1 MTEIQHSA
9 LLSTLFGHWPDFHDA
24 EIHRLRIDATEHRNP
39 SLEIDFEVA
48 EPSAELDERGY
59 YKDRQRAR
67 AVLRF
72 ENVGSMRLEGI
83 YNQNV
88 LGELLIRPCG
98 PDEFDEV
105 LGAGDPRARRRHHVE
120 WWSSLGMAG
129 SFICDEIVVVSA
141 EPRVRAS

>member
-1 MTEIQHSA
+1 MADIENSA
-9 LLSTLFGHWPDFHDA
+9 LLTDLFGHWPDFHDA
-24 EIHRLRIDATEHRNP
+24 EIHWLRVDATEHRNP
-39 SLEIDFEVA
+39 NLEIDFEVA
-48 EPSAELDERGY
+48 EPSSELDERGY

-88 LGELLIRPCG
+88 LGELLIRAAS

-105 LGAGDPRARRRHHVE
+105 LGASDPRARRRHYVE
-120 WWSSLGMAG
+120 WWASLGMAG

-141 EPRVRAS
+141 QPWVRAS